1 MSCNCSVLHNDVEMI
16 LSGLVHGGNTIM
28 AKSEVL
34 S

>member
-1 MSCNCSVLHNDVEMI
+1 MI

>member
-1 MSCNCSVLHNDVEMI
+1 MI
-16 LSGLVHGGNTIM
+16 LSGLVHSGNTIM